1 VFPRRL
7 RIALAVLLGVS
18 VTMIILGLRGGSGPM
33 SGIYSAGS
41 GVLGGIER
49 VVATIFAPVT
59 GFADFWT
66 NTRDQKA
73 RIDALEKENGELQ
86 VEVKRLADD
95 RARAEALDSM
105 LKVAGLGRYRV
116 VPAEVIAV
124 GPAQEFAWTA
134 TIDVGSNDGIAI
146 DMTVICGRGLVG
158 RVSAV
163 TRSTA
168 TVVLLTDASASVGA
182 RVAGSE
188 EIGILSGTGKPDELT
203 YQLLDPLATLDKG
216 SALVTFGSRDDKP
229 FVPGVPIGEVLSVS
243 GTAGQLS
250 RVATVRPFADVTALS
265 IVGVVVRPPRTDPR
279 DSVLPA
285 VPNIR
290 TEVVIPTPSASAS
303 TDGAA
308 GLGTATEA
316 PSEVAGSTTGPTVS
330 P

>member
-1 VFPRRL
+1 MFPRRL
-7 RIALAVLLGVS
+7 RIAIAVLLGVS
-18 VTMIILGLRGGSGPM
+18 ITLVIVNLRGGSGPL
-33 SGIYSAGS
+33 SGFHSAIS
-41 GVLGGIER
+41 GALGGLER
-49 VVATIFAPVT
+49 AVATVFSPVT
-59 GFADFWT
+59 NFADFWS

-73 RIDALEKENGELQ
+73 RIDSLEKENGELQ

-95 RARAEALDSM
+95 RARADALDGM

-134 TIDVGSNDGIAI
+134 TIDAGSVDGVQI
-146 DMTVICGRGLVG
+146 DMTVINGRGLVG
-158 RVSAV
+158 RVAAV

-168 TVVLLTDASASVGA
+168 TVVLLTDASSSVGA
-182 RVAGSE
+182 RVAGSQ
-188 EIGILSGTGKPDELT
+188 EIGILSGQGKPDEVQ

-216 SALVTFGSRDDKP
+216 AALVTFGSRDDKP

-285 VPNIR
+285 VPNIKAP
-290 TEVVIPTPSASAS
+290 VVIPTPSASAGG
-303 TDGAA
+303 DQLAV
-308 GLGTATEA
+308 
-316 PSEVAGSTTGPTVS
+316 PSEVPAPDASAGAIVGPSVA